1 MAYTYS
7 IRHRFSDKVLHVV
20 QLGDRKVELSA
31 PDLSG
36 LDLSNLILNDADLQ
50 WTNFEGSNLR
60 GTKFKGAD
68 LSHANLK
75 NADIRYCDFSK
86 ANLENACLENVDG
99 YPLNADKYTKLWG
112 ARIDPDSELATLSRE
127 ISTAK
132 LRRSGEPDEFDLH
145 QAQKATE
152 SLLDFKTKRLEKK
165 VARERRGWNSLG
177 ESAVLN
183 AKMRVLRYTREIE
196 LNRVRREKDLR
207 FLRKQRVDLSFASKL
222 TSENEI
228 G

>member
-1 MAYTYS
+1 MASVHIRDFYAGKILHS
-7 IRHRFSDKVLHVV
+7 IDVGDHRADPFPL
-20 QLGDRKVELSA
+20 
-31 PDLSG
+31 DLRNQ
-36 LDLSNLILNDADLQ
+36 DLSNLVLNGADLS
-50 WTNFEGSNLR
+50 WANLEGSNLR
-60 GTKFKGAD
+60 GTKLKGAD

-86 ANLENACLENVDG
+86 ANLEDACLENVDG

-112 ARIDPDSELATLSRE
+112 ARIDSGSELATMSQAIVTARLKR
-127 ISTAK
+127 STDV
-132 LRRSGEPDEFDLH
+132 DEFGLH

-152 SLLDFKTKRLEKK
+152 ALLDFKTKRLEKT
-165 VARERRGWNSLG
+165 VTRERRGWSSQG
-177 ESAVLN
+177 ENAVLK